1 MSKIVN
7 LKSVKKEK
15 ARQAKEV
22 VAAANR
28 TEHGISKSA
37 HKRAKLLAEK
47 GASKV
52 EGHRLDED

>member
-7 LKSVKKEK
+7 LKSVRKEK

-37 HKRAKLLAEK
+37 HKRAKVLAEK
-47 GASKV
+47 AAREV
-52 EGHRLDED
+52 DAHRLDED